1 MRNKGVVIVLT
12 IIITALCL
20 YYLSFTLVALKIN
33 QDAVKQATEANGN
46 VDLLKKQ
53 RYLDSL
59 WNKPVYDLLGAEFT
73 YKEVKDNEL
82 ALGLDLQGGMHV
94 VLEVSPADIVKG
106 LAGNSADPT
115 FMEALKNA
123 RERQKKDQASYAEL
137 FRQEY
142 KKLNPSQQLAALFA
156 SSANKDRIRQNAS
169 DNDVV
174 KFLDKEIEEAIDR
187 SYTILKTRIDQFG
200 TAAPSV
206 QRLQGTGGIQIEV
219 PGADNPQR
227 IKKLLQGVARLEFWD
242 VIEPSDPMMGPV
254 FNAINTTLVKE
265 AQAERQAAKNSATEA
280 PSTPTQDITALS
292 ADTTKSGNALED
304 ALAQTDSSKAAN
316 ILDSLRSVG
325 VSPLMSLSNPAA
337 PFLYNLRDTATINKA
352 LKKESVKSILRSKNI
367 GWFWDVKP
375 QQEVTPGVDDLF
387 LNFVNLGRT
396 GKPLL
401 SGEVITDARADFDQ
415 YARNAVSMNMSA
427 AGARTWAKMTAA
439 AAAKSPRG
447 RIAIVLDNYVY
458 TAPYVQGEIPNGNSQ
473 ITGSFDTEEAKDLAN
488 VLKAGSLPAPTRIVE
503 EAIVGPT
510 LGQVAA
516 DQGLISMAAGLALVV
531 LFMVAYYSKGGW
543 VANIALLFNVFF
555 ILGILAQV
563 DAALT
568 LPGIAGIVLTLGMAV
583 DANVLIYERIKE
595 ELRHGRKLMDAINK
609 GFERAFATIFDS
621 NLTTLIT
628 TVFLI
633 ILGQGPLR
641 GFGVTLAIGIIT
653 SFFTSVYI
661 SRVIIHW
668 MTKKGDASNISFD
681 SAIARSVNRRR
692 NYDFIGVRKI
702 NYIITTTFILL
713 GSAVILFNGL
723 NLGVDFKGGRSY
735 VVTFGEPVD
744 ATAMK
749 ASLTEAFEGAG
760 TEVKNYDGNTSLK
773 VTTSWLIDDDSEETT
788 EKVKTALISGLKTAT
803 GKEYQENPTNVAK
816 DHFTIGSSTKV
827 GATVA
832 DDIKNSAWKASLF
845 SMIGIFLYI
854 LLRFRGVSYSIGAI
868 VATIHDT
875 FFVFAA
881 FGIAELFGFSFEI
894 DQVFVAA
901 ILTVIGYSLN
911 DTVIIFDRIREYLS
925 FGSNHNRAQ
934 VFNDAINSTL
944 SRTLITSGTTL
955 AMVLVLLIF
964 GGESMRGFSFA
975 LLVGVG
981 VGTYS
986 SIFIAAP
993 VVLDFDRQAEKLKSK
1008 DKVVAKPA

>member
-20 YYLSFTLVALKIN
+20 YYLSFTLVAFKVN
-33 QDAVKQATEANGN
+33 QDAADYGTTNGN

-53 RYLDSL
+53 KYLDSI

-82 ALGLDLQGGMHV
+82 SLGLDLQGGMHV

-106 LAGNSADPT
+106 LAGNTTDLT
-115 FMEALKNA
+115 FIDALQKA
-123 RERQKKDQASYAEL
+123 RERQKKDQGSYAEF

-142 KKLNPSQQLAALFA
+142 KKLNPNVQLASLFA

-174 KFLDKEIEEAIDR
+174 TFLDKEIEDAIDR

-242 VIEPSDPMMGPV
+242 VIEPNDPIMMPV
-254 FNAINTTLVKE
+254 ISSINTVLVKE
-265 AQAERQAAKNSATEA
+265 QQAEAKAAKAAAKETVSE
-280 PSTPTQDITALS
+280 PKDISALS
-292 ADTTKSGNALED
+292 ADTTEDNELQKALSQSE
-304 ALAQTDSSKAAN
+304 TDSTKAMN
-316 ILDSLRSVG
+316 LLDSLRSSG
-325 VSPLMSLSNPAA
+325 VSPLLALANPEAG
-337 PFLYNLRDTATINKA
+337 FLYNLRDTSTINKA
-352 LKKESVKSILRSKNI
+352 LKKESVKAIFRSKNI

-375 QQEVTPGVDDLF
+375 QAEITPGVDDLF

-427 AGARTWAKMTAA
+427 VGSRTWAKMTAA

-447 RIAIVLDNYVY
+447 RIAIVLDNFVY

-516 DQGLISMAAGLALVV
+516 DQGLLSMAAGLILVV
-531 LFMVAYYSKGGW
+531 IFMVAYYSKGGL

-661 SRVIIHW
+661 SRVIITW
-668 MTKKGDASNISFD
+668 MTRKGDASNISFD
-681 SAIARSVNRRR
+681 SPIARSVSRRR
-692 NYDFIGVRKI
+692 NFDFIGVRKI
-702 NYIITTTFILL
+702 NYIISSTFIAL
-713 GSAVILFNGL
+713 GIAVIFFNGL

-735 VVTFGEPVD
+735 VATFAVPVD
-744 ATAMK
+744 ATSMK
-749 ASLTEAFEGAG
+749 ASLTEAFEEAG

-773 VTTSWLIDDDSEETT
+773 VTTSWLIDDDSEEAT
-788 EKVKTALISGLKTAT
+788 EKVKNALISGLAKAT
-803 GKEYQENPTNVAK
+803 GKEFQENPSNLDEA
-816 DHFTIGSSTKV
+816 HFTIGSSTKV

-845 SMIGIFLYI
+845 SMIGIFFYI

-881 FGIAELFGFSFEI
+881 FGIAGLFGFSFEI

-925 FGSNHNRAQ
+925 FGANHDRPK

-955 AMVLVLLIF
+955 GMVVVLLLF

-975 LLVGVG
+975 LLVGVAI
-981 VGTYS
+981 GTYS

-993 VVLDFDRQAEKLKSK
+993 VVLDFDAQAAKLKEKQSS
-1008 DKVVAKPA
+1008 PAVKTA

>member
-1 MRNKGVVIVLT
+1 VFAAIN
-12 IIITALCL
+12 A
-20 YYLSFTLVALKIN
+20 TLVRDAKAEQKAAAAKASETKTTPDKDLSSLNAETDTTTSALENALSKT
-33 QDAVKQATEANGN
+33 DSTGNG
-46 VDLLKKQ
+46 VI
-53 RYLDSL
+53 DSL
-59 WNKPVYDLLGAEFT
+59 NNL
-73 YKEVKDNEL
+73 
-82 ALGLDLQGGMHV
+82 
-94 VLEVSPADIVKG
+94 
-106 LAGNSADPT
+106 
-115 FMEALKNA
+115 
-123 RERQKKDQASYAEL
+123 
-137 FRQEY
+137 
-142 KKLNPSQQLAALFA
+142 
-156 SSANKDRIRQNAS
+156 
-169 DNDVV
+169 
-174 KFLDKEIEEAIDR
+174 
-187 SYTILKTRIDQFG
+187 
-200 TAAPSV
+200 
-206 QRLQGTGGIQIEV
+206 
-219 PGADNPQR
+219 
-227 IKKLLQGVARLEFWD
+227 
-242 VIEPSDPMMGPV
+242 
-254 FNAINTTLVKE
+254 
-265 AQAERQAAKNSATEA
+265 
-280 PSTPTQDITALS
+280 
-292 ADTTKSGNALED
+292 
-304 ALAQTDSSKAAN
+304 
-316 ILDSLRSVG
+316 G
-325 VSPLMSLSNPAA
+325 VSPLMSLWSTSET
-337 PFLYNLRDTATINKA
+337 PFLYNIRDTATINAA
-352 LKKESVKSILRSKNI
+352 LKKESVASILRSKKI

-375 QQEVTPGVDDLF
+375 QSEITPGVDDLF
-387 LNFVNLGRT
+387 LNFVNLGRN

-415 YARNAVSMNMSA
+415 YARNAVSMSMSA
-427 AGARTWAKMTAA
+427 TGARTWAKMTAA
-439 AAAKSPRG
+439 ASAKNPRG

-458 TAPYVQGEIPNGNSQ
+458 TAPTVQNEIPNGNSQ
-473 ITGSFDTEEAKDLAN
+473 ITGSFETEEAKDLAN

-516 DQGLISMAAGLALVV
+516 NQGLISMAAGLALVV
-531 LFMVAYYSKGGW
+531 IFMVVYYSKGGW

-595 ELRHGRKLMDAINK
+595 ELRHGRKLVDAINT
-609 GFERAFATIFDS
+609 GFKRAFATIFDS

-628 TVFLI
+628 TAFLI
-633 ILGQGPLR
+633 ILGQGPLK

-653 SFFTSVYI
+653 SFFTAVYI
-661 SRVIIHW
+661 SRVIIEW
-668 MTKKGDASNISFD
+668 MIRKGDQSKISFD
-681 SAIARSVNRRR
+681 SFLSRSVSRRR
-692 NYDFIGVRKI
+692 TFDFIGVRKV
-702 NYIITTTFILL
+702 NYLISSTFILL
-713 GSAVILFNGL
+713 GIAVILFNGL

-735 VVTFGEPVD
+735 VVTFGQPVD

-749 ASLTEAFEGAG
+749 SSLTTAFEGAG

-788 EKVKTALISGLKTAT
+788 EKVKNTLIAGLEQTT
-803 GKEYQENPTNVAK
+803 GKKYQENPSNIDA

-854 LLRFRGVSYSIGAI
+854 LFRFRGVSYSVGAVI
-868 VATIHDT
+868 ATIHDT

-925 FGSNHNRAQ
+925 FGANHNRAQ

-955 AMVLVLLIF
+955 GMVLVLLIF

-975 LLVGVG
+975 LLVGVSI
-981 VGTYS
+981 GTYS

-993 VVLDFDRQAEKLKSK
+993 VVLDFDKQVAKGREK
-1008 DKVVAKPA
+1008 DKLVAKPA